1 MSQIFDGLRRLEA
14 ERTGSHVSTLPG
26 ATQLLAETESQIA
39 SRWKSDAPP
48 DDPPAAKVAPPSA
61 HMFASSGRMP
71 PAASATVKT
80 GAERLPE
87 FMTLKVSIPPQS
99 RLASLTDSGSPV
111 AEAFRL
117 LSVRLRH
124 LARTRTLKTLL
135 VTSTMPQEGKS
146 MIAANLA
153 CALARSTQQRILL
166 MEGDLR
172 RPSLSRTFGLGRNLG
187 LSEYLQG
194 DHDLDESIY
203 FLNGPGLW
211 MLPSGNPS
219 RALEL
224 LQSAK
229 ISALADRLATM
240 FDWIVIDSPPVLPL
254 ADTSVWMRLADG
266 ILLVVRPGTTEK
278 RKLQRGLEALEPK
291 KVIGTI
297 VNSSKHPSDG
307 YYYYHPAP
315 ETQPACAAP
324 TSDNVR
330 VEGGPAA

>member
-14 ERTGSHVSTLPG
+14 ERTGSHVSQLPG
-26 ATQLLAETESQIA
+26 AIELLRQSESQIA
-39 SRWKSDAPP
+39 SRWESDVPP
-48 DDPPAAKVAPPSA
+48 DCPTAAKAAKSSAPIVATSASMPS
-61 HMFASSGRMP
+61 
-71 PAASATVKT
+71 AASATT

-87 FMTLKVSIPPQS
+87 FMTLKVSIAPQS
-99 RLASLTDSGSPV
+99 RLACLTDIGSPV
-111 AEAFRL
+111 SEAFRL

-135 VTSTMPQEGKS
+135 VTSTIPQEGKS

-153 CALARSTQQRILL
+153 CALAQSTQQRILL
-166 MEGDLR
+166 LEGDLR

-194 DHDLDESIY
+194 DQGLAESIY
-203 FLNGPGLW
+203 FLEGPGFW
-211 MLPSGNPS
+211 MLPSGGAPS

-224 LQSAK
+224 LQSRK
-229 ISALADRLATM
+229 ISALADRLAAV
-240 FDWIVIDSPPVLPL
+240 FDWILIDSPPVLPL

-278 RKLQRGLEALEPK
+278 RQLERGLEAFEPK
-291 KVIGTI
+291 KIIGTV

-307 YYYYHPAP
+307 YYYYRPAP
-315 ETQPACAAP
+315 P
-324 TSDNVR
+324 TESADDVHHN
-330 VEGGPAA
+330 